1 MIEFIKSVLSDK
13 GEPSSKRVAA
23 FIVLIFT
30 MVIFAWKGMEFD
42 MLVTFLIFV
51 ASSLAISGVEKFRK
65 G

>member
-1 MIEFIKSVLSDK
+1 MKEFIKSVLSDK

-30 MVIFAWKGMEFD
+30 MIVFAWKGMEFD
-42 MLVTFLIFV
+42 TLVTFLIFV

>member
-1 MIEFIKSVLSDK
+1 MMEFIRSVLSDK

-30 MVIFAWKGMEFD
+30 MIIFAWKGMEFD
-42 MLVTFLIFV
+42 TLVTFLIFV